1 MTLAHE
7 EIIDFILAGKTP
19 ERVASFQASDTVKAR
34 VDELIRREK
43 NEGLS
48 APETAEL
55 DAYMQLEHLMRLA
68 KSRARKMLL
77 RARPAGR
84 GPLRVPL
91 GVKLGRPGR
100 GDRAGANRES
110 VPRRSW

>member
-19 ERVASFQASDTVKAR
+19 EQVANFQASDAVKAR

-48 APETAEL
+48 AEETAEL
-55 DAYMQLEHLMRLA
+55 DNYMQLEHLIRLA
-68 KSRARKMLL
+68 KARARQMLK
-77 RARPAGR
+77 GH
-84 GPLRVPL
+84 
-91 GVKLGRPGR
+91 
-100 GDRAGANRES
+100 E
-110 VPRRSW
+110 